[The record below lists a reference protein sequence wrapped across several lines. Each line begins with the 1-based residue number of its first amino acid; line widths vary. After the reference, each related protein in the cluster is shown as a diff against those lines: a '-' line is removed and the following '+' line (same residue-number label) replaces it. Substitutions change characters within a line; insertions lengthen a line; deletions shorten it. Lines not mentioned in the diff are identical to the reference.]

1 MSYPTIGDIAAALE
15 RWANPSLAASYDNSG
30 LQVGDARR
38 TVKCA
43 LIALDLTP
51 AVLRE
56 ARRREATLVVS
67 HHPLLFHP
75 LRQLTPDAYA
85 QGLALRLAEER
96 IALYSIHTN
105 LDAAPGGVSHALAGV
120 LGLREIRFLE
130 PMAEDEAG
138 YGAVGAWPE
147 AKPLD
152 AFLRHVCHSLGA
164 ASLRYAGRRNARI
177 SRVAVC
183 GGAGA
188 GLIGAAMAAGV
199 DAFVS
204 ADIRYHQFFDVLD
217 ADGEP
222 SMVLVDAGHYETEA
236 HTETL
241 LHAWLKERFPSVA
254 WHRTESRTSPVHAF
268 FQAPNSPQ
276 CGSV

>member
-15 RWANPSLAASYDNSG
+15 SWAHPGLAASYDNSG
-30 LQVGDARR
+30 LQVGDVRR
-38 TVKCA
+38 TVACA

-56 ARRREATLVVS
+56 AMRRDATLIVS
-67 HHPLLFHP
+67 HHPLLFQP

-85 QGLALRLAEER
+85 QGLALKLAEER

-105 LDAAPGGVSHALAGV
+105 LDAAPGGVSHALAGL

-152 AFLRHVCHSLGA
+152 AFLRHVSRCLGG
-164 ASLRYAGRRNARI
+164 ASLRYAGRRDAQI

-188 GLIGAAMAAGV
+188 NLIAAAMSEGV
-199 DAFVS
+199 DAFVT
-204 ADIRYHQFFDVLD
+204 ADVRYHQFFDVLD

-222 SMVLVDAGHYETEA
+222 CMALVDAGHYETEA
-236 HTETL
+236 HTERL
-241 LHAWLKERFPSVA
+241 LHAWLTQRFPDVA
-254 WHRTESRTSPVHAF
+254 WHCTESRTSPI
-268 FQAPNSPQ
+268 QSYP
-276 CGSV
+276 